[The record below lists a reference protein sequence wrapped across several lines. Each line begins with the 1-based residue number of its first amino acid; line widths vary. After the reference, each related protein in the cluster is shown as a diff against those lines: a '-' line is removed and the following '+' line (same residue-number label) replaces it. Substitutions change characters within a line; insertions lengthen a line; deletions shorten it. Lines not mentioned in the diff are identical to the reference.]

1 MKLNNKNHAPGSIK
15 KRIDFKTAL
24 PITRL
29 FPSIVTMIALCSGL
43 TSIRYGFD
51 HKWEHSVLLIMVAAF
66 LDGMDGR
73 LARYLD
79 VSSEFG
85 AQIDSLADFLN
96 FGIAPAV
103 VVYLWTLGTINIHG
117 VGWGFVLVFVVC
129 MSIRLARF
137 NVLSM
142 KQIEVKEEMFF
153 IGVPAP
159 ICGIL
164 VALPMILSFEFE
176 DVSVLHD
183 PWIVGGYILL
193 IAFSAASR
201 IRTFSIKKIHVS
213 PEYVTLVLA
222 GAGLLIAALIIRPWI
237 TVSLLCALYLMSI
250 PISMTVHYRNTLRN

>member
-1 MKLNNKNHAPGSIK
+1 MKLNNHNDASSPIK
-15 KRIDFKTAL
+15 KKIDFKTAL
-24 PITRL
+24 PISRL

-43 TSIRYGFD
+43 TSMRYGFD

-103 VVYLWTLGTINIHG
+103 VIYIWTLGTINIQG

-142 KQIEVKEEMFF
+142 KKMEVKEEMFF

-159 ICGIL
+159 ICGML
-164 VALPMILSFEFE
+164 VLLPMILSFEF
-176 DVSVLHD
+176 DNISMIHD

-193 IAFSAASR
+193 VAFAAASR
-201 IRTFSIKKIHVS
+201 IRTFSVKKIHIS
-213 PEYVTLVLA
+213 PDYVTLVLA
-222 GAGLLIAALIIRPWI
+222 CAGLLIAALVIRPWI
-237 TVSLLCALYLMSI
+237 TFSLLCALYLMSI
-250 PISMTVHYRNTLRN
+250 PVSMAMHYRNSAAK